1 MKQKSIY
8 QNQCPQLRELF
19 SSAPSPAQ
27 ILVVSLD
34 FARDKHLALFC
45 NGLGDGLLKPFS
57 VHNNQAG
64 VDLLNQRIHKTI
76 QRCRIDPTHVLLGG
90 EDDPCYAKNFLWALH
105 QDWLV
110 LRVNAFKAKKH
121 RENIQASSDELD
133 LLGIAKMLLNREAT
147 VVFNNGMADRA
158 EHYHALKA
166 LGRTRDGLVR
176 DQTRLS
182 NRIHFQVKILFPG
195 FLSDRKDN
203 PIRPFSEACLDLM
216 EKSDF
221 AVTQYA
227 GKKNA
232 PLARTLNKLRLRK
245 PEQQASQLITN
256 ARTALPPAPHTVQA
270 HQDALGCLVSVYRTI
285 KQNTAQL
292 EYRQAFHLAQVPAA
306 LLTSLPGMGIIN
318 SSALAGELGPPDQ
331 LGCRGQMAS
340 YAGIIPRIKQTGGP
354 DSASRTFS
362 VGHHCN
368 HRLKNHVVRAATAIG
383 QQHGPPEIKE
393 HWQHLLDKDQH
404 AGFIHARRLLAT
416 SKALMINGTI
426 WLPESLR
433 CGAGAGDD
441 AMLLYRRQMFEY
453 LQEMWPRLRAKWIGR
468 KALELAFAP
477 ENPLGKWRQVIQ
489 ELYRIQL
496 PLEELDPSMDV
507 TRTNL
512 PPANMETPDE

>member
-19 SSAPSPAQ
+19 SKAQ
-27 ILVVSLD
+27 SLDRVLVVPLD

-45 NGLGDGLLKPFS
+45 NGLGDQLVKPFP
-57 VHNNQAG
+57 VFNDRTG
-64 VDLLNQRIHKTI
+64 VDLLNERIHKTLK
-76 QRCRIDPTHVLLGG
+76 RYRIDSAHVLLGG
-90 EDDPCYAKNFLWALH
+90 EDDPPYAKNFLWTLH
-105 QDWLV
+105 EDWLV
-110 LRVNAFKAKKH
+110 LRVNAFKAKKQ

-133 LLGIAKMLLNREAT
+133 LLGIGKMLLNREAT
-147 VVFNNGMADRA
+147 VVFNDDGLADQA
-158 EHYHALKA
+158 EHYDALKT

-182 NRIHFQVKILFPG
+182 NRIHSHVKILFPG

-203 PIRPFSEACLDLM
+203 PIKPFSEVSLKLM

-221 AVTQYA
+221 TATQYA
-227 GKKNA
+227 DKKNA
-232 PLARTLNKLRLRK
+232 PLARTLKKQCLRK
-245 PEQQASQLITN
+245 PEQQASQLIAQ
-256 ARTALPPAPHTVQA
+256 ARTALPPAPHMVQA
-270 HQDALGCLVSVYRTI
+270 HQDTLGCLVDAYRAI

-292 EYRQAFHLAQVPAA
+292 EHRQAFHLAQVPGA
-306 LLTSLPGMGIIN
+306 LLTSLPGMAIIN

-354 DSASRTFS
+354 DSASKTLS

-368 HRLKNHVVRAATAIG
+368 HRLKNHVVSAATAIG

-393 HWQHLLDKDQH
+393 HWQRLLDKGQH
-404 AGFIHARRLLAT
+404 AGFIHARHLLST

-433 CGAGAGDD
+433 RGAVGGKEGAQ
-441 AMLLYRRQMFEY
+441 LYRRQMFEY
-453 LQEMWPRLRAKWIGR
+453 LQELWPKLRAKWVER

-477 ENPLGKWRQVIQ
+477 QNPLGKWRQVIE

-496 PLEELDPSMDV
+496 PLENLTPRMEEDRPSASIDH
-507 TRTNL
+507 
-512 PPANMETPDE
+512 